1 MKKMFHYDL
10 VRGLYFHDGLTK
22 REISR
27 RTGLHRKTINKM
39 LLYAQPPGYRL
50 KQPRSKP
57 KLGPFIPIIDE
68 ILERDKSVRKKKQRH
83 TAKRIFDRL
92 REEYG
97 FTGGYTIVKDYV
109 REKKLSS
116 KEVYFPLLQRPGT
129 SQTDFGKADVRIA
142 GELVEAKLFCMA
154 LPYSDAIFA
163 IAYQTEKIEAVQDGH
178 NAAYS
183 FLGGVPPAN
192 LYDNMSTAIK
202 KVFRMRG
209 RDVTDGFLALRS
221 HYLFKSHF
229 CNVGRANEKGVV
241 EGVVGYVRRNFLVPV
256 PSFPSWEALNAYLLE
271 CCRKRLSMK
280 AARKEKTIGEL
291 LEEER
296 PTFLPLPPA
305 PFEACRVEQRRVS
318 SLSLVRFQSNDYSV
332 PVEYAYRK
340 VTVKGYVDKV
350 LICHKDM
357 AIAEHRRSYERG
369 KYIFDPVHY
378 LPLLG
383 RKPGGLDGSL
393 PFGSWELPKCFET
406 LRRCLEARSG
416 EGGKREYIQVLQ
428 LLRDFSMSEVRLAI
442 EKSLEYRSVN
452 FESVKMLTLSAREPA
467 FEAVRLS
474 QDKLA
479 GLPKVQ
485 IGERAVSRYQALLA
499 GGVR

>member
-10 VRGLYFHDGLTK
+10 VRRLRFRDSLTV

-27 RTGLHRKTINKM
+27 RTGFHRKTINKM
-39 LLYAQPPGYRL
+39 LQYAKPPGYQL
-50 KQPRSKP
+50 KTPRAKP
-57 KLGPFIPIIDE
+57 KLASFIPIIDE
-68 ILERDKSVRKKKQRH
+68 MLEQDKTTRKKKQRH

-92 REEYG
+92 KEEYS

-109 REKKLSS
+109 REKKLRS
-116 KEVYFPLLQRPGT
+116 KEVYFPLQQRPGT

-154 LPYSDAIFA
+154 LSYSDAIFA
-163 IAYQTEKIEAVQDGH
+163 RAYRTEELEAVQDGH
-178 NAAYS
+178 NDAYI
-183 FLGGVPPAN
+183 FFGGVPPAS

-202 KVFRMRG
+202 KVLRKRG
-209 RDVTDGFLALRS
+209 REVTDGFLALRS

-256 PSFPSWEALNAYLLE
+256 PSFPSWEDFNAYLLE

-280 AARKEKTIGEL
+280 AARKEDTIGKL

-296 PTFLPLPPA
+296 PTFLALPPA
-305 PFEACRVEQRRVS
+305 PFEACRVEQRRAS

-332 PVEYAYRK
+332 PVEYAHRE
-340 VTVKGYVDKV
+340 VTVKGYVEKLV
-350 LICHKDM
+350 ICHKGQV
-357 AIAEHRRSYERG
+357 IARHKRSYERD
-369 KYIFDPVHY
+369 KYVFDPVHY
-378 LPLLG
+378 LPLLE

-393 PFGSWELPKCFET
+393 PFDSWELPKCFEN
-406 LRRCLEARSG
+406 LRRLLEARSG
-416 EGGKREYIQVLQ
+416 EGGKREYIKILQ
-428 LLRDFSMSEVRLAI
+428 LLRDYGICEVRRAI

-452 FESVKMLTLSAREPA
+452 FESVKMLIMSAREPA

-479 GLPKVQ
+479 VLPKVE
-485 IGERAVSRYQALLA
+485 IGEPSVSCYQSLLA
-499 GGVR
+499 GGMR